1 MTSDIAVAPH
11 PEDQHLKRHL
21 DFRHLAAAGFSGV
34 IGSGW
39 LVGAL
44 YAAQAAGPAAVLT
57 WVIGGAV
64 FLVIAV
70 VMADLGSTHP
80 ESGALVR
87 WPLRTNGRLAA
98 TVVGWGI
105 WVAYCT
111 NPPSESAV
119 VLQYASQHV
128 PGLYAGSSLTWLGT
142 LVALALMAVFT
153 LLNWFGVLLLGRLNT
168 GITLLK
174 WAVPTLTLVVLI
186 ATSWHSSN
194 FTGRG
199 GFAPY
204 GYAQALSAISTAG
217 VIYAYTGF
225 QTPLDL
231 SGEARNPQRDVPR
244 AIMCGLLLSML
255 LYIGLQ
261 IAFIA
266 AIPGGQLG
274 HGWAGLNFT
283 SPFAQL
289 VVVLNLSWL
298 SWVLYGDSILSP
310 SGSALVFTAA
320 ISREA
325 QAMGKNESIP
335 RWFAAVHR
343 GSGVPRRALMLNFVL
358 GAVFLLLLPSWH
370 KIIAATSELGL
381 FVYSITMVCQA
392 SLRRAEPPAAPR
404 PWTRVARLLAPV
416 GFVLATLILYWAKW
430 TNLRIAL
437 ALLVVAVVVYA
448 WNTRASGHTS
458 TQVRA
463 DLRAGTWLV
472 AYVAAVLLLSWLGGF
487 GGRDLIRTPWDSV
500 VVACVGAL
508 AYAWGVA
515 EGVRFLRAQRE
526 TEEETGPRTA
536 SAGRTLAAAV
546 NDPEAGSAR
555 YAGRSYSL
563 RRFRRISGTPHSE

>member
-1 MTSDIAVAPH
+1 MTSETAVATHLH
-11 PEDQHLKRHL
+11 PEDEHLKRHL
-21 DFRHLAAAGFSGV
+21 GFRHLAAAGFSGV

-57 WVIGGAV
+57 WGIGGVA
-64 FLVIAV
+64 FLIIAL

-98 TVVGWGI
+98 TLVGWGI

-128 PGLYAGSSLTWLGT
+128 PGIYRGTSLTVLGT
-142 LVALALMAVFT
+142 LVALVLMAVFT
-153 LLNWFGVLLLGRLNT
+153 LFNWFGVLLLGRLNT
-168 GITLLK
+168 AITVLK

-186 ATSWHSSN
+186 ATSWHASN
-194 FTGRG
+194 FTSHG

-231 SGEARNPQRDVPR
+231 SGEARNPHRDVPR
-244 AIMCGLLLSML
+244 AVIAGLLLSMV

-261 IAFIA
+261 VAFIA
-266 AIPGGQLG
+266 AMPGSQLA

-289 VVVLNLSWL
+289 VVVLNLAWL

-310 SGSALVFTAA
+310 SGSALIFTAA
-320 ISREA
+320 IGREA

-343 GSGVPRRALMLNFVL
+343 GSGIPRRALLLNFVL

-392 SLRRAEPPAAPR
+392 SVRIAEPSEGASR
-404 PWTRVARLLAPV
+404 RTGITRVLAPI

-437 ALLVVAVVVYA
+437 ALLIVAIAVYA
-448 WNTRASGHTS
+448 WNTHSSGHTRE
-458 TQVRA
+458 QVRV

-472 AYVAAVLLLSWLGGF
+472 VYVAAVLVLSWLGGF
-487 GGRDLIRTPWDSV
+487 GGWNVIPTPWDSV
-500 VVACVGAL
+500 AVACVGA
-508 AYAWGVA
+508 AMYAWGVT
-515 EGVRFLRAQRE
+515 EGVRFIRAR
-526 TEEETGPRTA
+526 GD
-536 SAGRTLAAAV
+536 V
-546 NDPEAGSAR
+546 DEAGAPVGGGV
-555 YAGRSYSL
+555 ADADAFEV
-563 RRFRRISGTPHSE
+563 RRFDREA